1 MRRPR
6 REYAPLRRRGLL
18 LVPRLLPL
26 RVPGA
31 PHLHLRAR
39 HLRLRG
45 GRREPGQQQTVPP
58 SKCLWVGGPEPATGV
73 YMEQYKDDNRFNTVR
88 RNTAVVLQ
96 SKLQLMLGPPQRS

>member
-6 REYAPLRRRGLL
+6 GEHAPLRRRGLL

-45 GRREPGQQQTVPP
+45 GRREPGQQQAVPP
-58 SKCLWVGGPEPATGV
+58 SKCLWVGGHSW
-73 YMEQYKDDNRFNTVR
+73 KKVR
-88 RNTAVVLQ
+88 GIVNYYQKHCRP
-96 SKLQLMLGPPQRS
+96 KI